1 MVNASPPQPS
11 ALSQPAFAPGWPA
24 FLEPGELIER
34 SQPTAQNEWFWAV
47 GGTLMVLVLVAS
59 WAGSQTPELRPA
71 VNALTGMMLIGAA
84 LGMGLY
90 TWRVAQ
96 SRNEEMRRL
105 EYVEELLQ
113 LRRWPEAAVVLQ
125 RMLSEPMRTPQARI
139 QALVYLASVL
149 GRYQRYQDAVTV
161 QEYLLA
167 HVAMD
172 DSASHALRCARAM
185 GMLHEDRLVDADR
198 AINELRRSGAAPSS
212 AGLAL
217 VELYRDVKTGHP
229 AEAIQTFRDRLPQ
242 MRKQLGHRV
251 GEAWALAARA
261 YDMVGQ
267 TQLAAEAYASA
278 SALAPIAD
286 ISTRYAEVAALTGRY
301 PAMVAPAE

>member
-1 MVNASPPQPS
+1 MVNVSPPQPS
-11 ALSQPAFAPGWPA
+11 AASQPAFTPGWPA
-24 FLEPGELIER
+24 FLEPGDLIER

-84 LGMGLY
+84 FGMGLY

-105 EYVEELLQ
+105 EYVEELIQ

-198 AINELRRSGAAPSS
+198 AINELRRSGAGASS

-251 GEAWALAARA
+251 AEAWALAARA

-278 SALAPIAD
+278 SVLAPIAD
-286 ISTRYAEVAALTGRY
+286 ISRRYAEVAALTGRY
-301 PAMVAPAE
+301 PATNAPAE

>member
-1 MVNASPPQPS
+1 
-11 ALSQPAFAPGWPA
+11 
-24 FLEPGELIER
+24 
-34 SQPTAQNEWFWAV
+34 
-47 GGTLMVLVLVAS
+47 
-59 WAGSQTPELRPA
+59 
-71 VNALTGMMLIGAA
+71 MMLIGAA
-84 LGMGLY
+84 FGMGIY

-96 SRNEEMRRL
+96 ARTEELRRL
-105 EYVEELLQ
+105 EYVEELVQ

-149 GRYQRYQDAVTV
+149 GRFQRYQDAVTV

-198 AINELRRSGAAPSS
+198 AINELRRSGGGAAASS

-242 MRKQLGHRV
+242 MCKQLGHRV
-251 GEAWALAARA
+251 AEAWALAARA

-267 TQLAAEAYASA
+267 TQLAAEAYANA

-286 ISTRYAEVAALTGRY
+286 ISRRYAEVAALTGRY
-301 PAMVAPAE
+301 PATAAPAE